1 MQRKTQLVS
10 RRGER
15 VAEAAQEQAEATKGG
30 EPLTVSGL
38 PGVAIST
45 ERAAEWQAV
54 TYERWAADVSGTDV
68 LLGRVALALAEQLR
82 TVAAQAARLREDA
95 RDALDAAAE

>member
-1 MQRKTQLVS
+1 MHRKTQLVA

-15 VAEAAQEQAEATKGG
+15 VVEAAQEQAEATKGG
-30 EPLTVSGL
+30 EPLSVAGL
-38 PGVAIST
+38 PGAAIST

-68 LLGRVALALAEQLR
+68 LLGRAVMALAQQLR
-82 TVAAQAARLREDA
+82 TVASQAAGLREDA
-95 RDALDAAAE
+95 RDALDAAEE